1 MPTAALRRLTTAT
14 VAIALAIIT
23 AACGDPEPD
32 PSTAPIEVV
41 ANSLA
46 KPGEAC
52 ILNRTSVGAG
62 THELVVIAESAP
74 AQVRVQDSNGEPIL
88 DLTVAQ
94 GATQSS
100 SVVLEPG
107 AYAVSCA
114 AEGGTPVSSVQ
125 LRVED

>member
-1 MPTAALRRLTTAT
+1 MPTSFAHRLAAA
-14 VAIALAIIT
+14 AIALAAAGTT

-46 KPGEAC
+46 KPNEAC

-62 THELVVIAESAP
+62 THEVVVIAESAP
-74 AQVRVQDSNGEPIL
+74 ALVRVQDSNGRPIL
-88 DLTVAQ
+88 DLTVAP

-125 LRVED
+125 LRVEG